1 MFIEQIRRSAFLFAS
16 VLLFASC
23 AEALTEDNLSNV
35 ENGVLMTKVINTPSA
50 SIDGSLLLRLT
61 DEAAADINSGGKSLV
76 DELSQ
81 NVAITS
87 ISPIFTIRP
96 EKEDVARRHNLHRWF
111 KVEFDG
117 ADNATAAARLATFSQ
132 VEMIQYNKVVAPA
145 SDLKS
150 SPYVP
155 SLQEMSASTSATF
168 NDPYLKD
175 QWHYINTGSSEIANS
190 TYAGGDIA
198 VKDAW
203 TLTAG
208 DSRVVV
214 AVLDGPVK
222 YDHPDL
228 APNMWKNASEV
239 PGDGIDNDRN
249 GYADDVYGWNCDR
262 DTCQIVYNV
271 AGESG
276 HGTHVAGIIGGKDDT
291 ITGVATNAQ
300 LAIFK
305 VFFYNDKEDLTE
317 IYREKAFRIWFNPI
331 RRSKT
336 TLNRNN

>member
-1 MFIEQIRRSAFLFAS
+1 
-16 VLLFASC
+16 
-23 AEALTEDNLSNV
+23 
-35 ENGVLMTKVINTPSA
+35 MTKVINTPSA

-81 NVAITS
+81 NVEITS
-87 ISPIFTIRP
+87 IAPIFTIRP

-117 ADNATAAARLATFSQ
+117 ADNATAAARLSTFSQ

-150 SPYVP
+150 TPYVP

-190 TYAGGDIA
+190 TYVGGDIA

-239 PGDGIDNDRN
+239 PGDGIDNDKN
-249 GYADDVYGWNCDR
+249 GYADDVYGWM
-262 DTCQIVYNV
+262 ILV
-271 AGESG
+271 
-276 HGTHVAGIIGGKDDT
+276 
-291 ITGVATNAQ
+291 
-300 LAIFK
+300 
-305 VFFYNDKEDLTE
+305 
-317 IYREKAFRIWFNPI
+317 
-331 RRSKT
+331 
-336 TLNRNN
+336 